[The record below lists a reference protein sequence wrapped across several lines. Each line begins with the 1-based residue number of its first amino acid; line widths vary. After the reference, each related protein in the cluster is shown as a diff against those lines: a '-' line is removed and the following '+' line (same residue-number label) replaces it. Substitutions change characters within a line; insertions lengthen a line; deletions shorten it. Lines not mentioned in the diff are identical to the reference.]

1 MKTKISHLGR
11 SSVSVILAVMMLLST
26 MLIGTVSTV
35 NAIGADNNHKI
46 AAGETL
52 YLDLTSQPNA
62 TRVSFLEN
70 DYADGGKAYFDK
82 LPDDKIVSV
91 KLSQDLNFSTY
102 DRRLFSYFNPSE
114 INVNNNKSSNL
125 PTAGQNMVVV
135 EDNGTSYHWATYAPV
150 AEKVS
155 LTASENSVKVNTAVT
170 LTATLDTLA
179 TGLNKADV
187 IYTFKQTNGD
197 EVTGTTDGNT
207 YKFTPTTPGEYKFE
221 VTASA
226 KGHSSVTDQ
235 TTVNVSAETR
245 DVTFSIA
252 GKSGTVKLNDVA
264 VNDNDVKSVELN
276 SSYTITVTPEADS
289 YIKTF
294 TVGDEA
300 VTGKNTY
307 KGTISAD
314 VAVTVEFAKKPLYNV
329 TVNTTQDGTVAV
341 DHPTAYEGQKVT
353 VTPTANN
360 ADDTLGTITA
370 KCGTKDVALTR
381 NSDGT
386 YTFSMPAGNV
396 TIDATFRAKKD
407 CTVKVSSEN
416 LDLGTVTLNNSSDTL
431 VKTVKEGETVT
442 INAVP
447 TDPNIFKSW
456 SINGTYDIKDSK
468 TTSDAAITLVV
479 NSDITAT
486 ASFTQAA
493 PYQVAYGSKGTL
505 MRMNK
510 TKYDGVYIST
520 GTIVFSLDGKES
532 NSYFTIYDTANN
544 KYAFSQGDSDYWIN
558 KANPTPSIVK
568 WVDSYASARKA
579 LNNYKTAMYVIFDS
593 VNNFIALSDT
603 PEYSPKLTLYVK
615 PGTVSYDK
623 SSGTDNSKYASSSVA
638 KGLATT
644 TTKPCNTYT
653 VSDGDNITITTKMS
667 ETYKNLGYYV
677 AAYCVNGVNYNA
689 SLSAEADTY
698 QANITVSTDMAVK
711 NSIEVTPIYYNKTIE
726 ANGDY
731 ITFYVN
737 ADEALKS
744 WGNTLSVDPY
754 CYSTSDGT
762 VHFFEKYP
770 GQPLVKDGQYYVT
783 KISKY
788 YYKNNNGTLEKTTDT
803 VSGITLNNYYNDSV
817 HVNLS
822 PSGRNMQT
830 YDFSDFVKLAEMEN
844 VKTIMFQNKFYNA
857 DSTDAVKNIEYA
869 FKDGKAVEKLDN
881 IAVADSDTN
890 KKVNKWQKFTDYY
903 GRDTDVL
910 GNILSDTDKNKPCI
924 YVISTGDHNT
934 TSQPY
939 ATKGEWATKWCVYD
953 NNGNLITCGTPADF
967 LDSTSAQYT
976 ALNKEEYLN
985 KPVKIS
991 YEKGTKFSNGYSR
1004 SDGRWYYSAL
1014 GQEFT
1019 SDVAIEYKGDDGTY
1033 KLDTNTN
1040 TANTGFIGKT
1050 SGATA
1055 TINNVTK
1062 ASFSSVTDTAHLNIK
1077 VANGWRFDGW
1087 YINGNKIGDN
1097 YTDISTDIL
1106 MSNSYN
1112 VVARVSQI
1120 PSGTLELNHMAYTG
1134 TDPAAHT
1141 GTGFYYISAV
1151 LKKAN
1156 GTEQNF
1162 AETQGVIQIPNF
1174 AENDELTITLKAKCH
1189 GDNTVYALYEGE
1201 VGGYTE
1207 IGPEDKDLRGE
1218 SEFTY
1223 TFTTKAGSLF
1233 KNGQLAVNA
1242 LNYYTD
1248 IVKVGGTCD
1257 ITYKYFDRFSVEGE
1271 GKMVSYVVRNVE
1283 LSTQEIADGYIPTN
1297 ETITK
1302 YAPCIDT
1309 MYVDTKWRLDDTGKV
1324 EKGKSQ
1330 ATVIATQTKKKCKVY
1345 HPVLGEDGYYT
1356 EIADSTPYIVDY
1368 NSLLINS
1375 DDSFMLS
1382 APEKTADGAKA
1393 FSYWNVYKA
1402 DENGDKTEELVTK
1415 CYESNFGLRIMAD
1428 YYIEPVYGNEVPPL
1442 TANINSPV
1450 MNREVYGDSASA
1462 IDKVYVDL
1470 LTAFTSTVIP
1480 TFKENNT
1487 NLSVQCGVFVVRN
1500 NTNKLTEE
1508 ERNQLVAAAKTGD
1521 PDTTSTILA
1530 NHHIKDEKALRTE
1543 LDALVKNN
1551 DVKNNANSFYDIN
1564 GENVRVTKYVFN
1576 NDALTNKNR
1585 IDKVIK
1591 YTNNTANQNYIFSA
1605 YAYVIIRNADGSVN
1619 NVVISDPQYY
1629 NICYVGNMA

>member
-11 SSVSVILAVMMLLST
+11 STVSVILAVMMLLST

-35 NAIGADNNHKI
+35 NAVGADSSHTVHK
-46 AAGETL
+46 GETL
-52 YLDLTSQPNA
+52 YLDLSSQTNA
-62 TRVSFLEN
+62 ARVSFLEN

-102 DRRLFSYFNPSE
+102 ERRLFSYFNSSE
-114 INVNNNKSSNL
+114 VNVNNDRYNNL

-135 EDNGTSYHWATYAPV
+135 EANGTSYHWDTYTPV
-150 AEKVS
+150 ADKVS
-155 LTASENSVKVNTAVT
+155 LTASPTSVKVGKEVT
-170 LTATLDTLA
+170 LTATLGTLA
-179 TGLNKADV
+179 TGLNDANV
-187 IYTFKQTNGD
+187 TYTFEQKSGAT
-197 EVTGTTDGNT
+197 VKGTPTGNT
-207 YKFTPTTPGEYKFE
+207 YKFTPTKAGEYKFE

-226 KGHSSVTDQ
+226 KGHSPVKAE

-245 DVTFSIA
+245 NVTFSIT
-252 GKSGTVKLNDVA
+252 GGSGTVKLNDA
-264 VNDNDVKSVELN
+264 TVNNNEEKPVELN
-276 SSYTITVTPEADS
+276 SPYTITVTPDADS

-294 TVGDEA
+294 TVGGNA
-300 VTGKNTY
+300 VEGNTY
-307 KGTISAD
+307 TGTVSTD
-314 VAVTVEFAKKPLYNV
+314 VAVIVEFAKKPSYNV
-329 TVNTTQDGTVAV
+329 TVNTTQDGTVTV
-341 DHPTAYEGQKVT
+341 DHLTAYEGQKVT
-353 VTPTANN
+353 VTPTAITEGY
-360 ADDTLGTITA
+360 TLGTITA
-370 KCGTKDVALTR
+370 KYGTDNKDVALTR
-381 NSDGT
+381 NSNGT
-386 YTFSMPAGNV
+386 YTFSMPAGDV

-407 CTVKVSSEN
+407 CKVTVSSEN
-416 LDLGTVTLNNSSDTL
+416 LDLGTVTLDGKATL
-431 VKTVKEGETVT
+431 ETTVKEGDTVT
-442 INAVP
+442 IAAAP
-447 TDPNIFKSW
+447 SGSNIFKSW

-468 TTSDAAITLVV
+468 TTSDAEITIVV

-493 PYQVAYGSKGTL
+493 PYQVAYGDNGV
-505 MRMNK
+505 NK
-510 TKYDGVYIST
+510 MSMYATERQGIYVSAEAINKDT
-520 GTIVFSLDGKES
+520 T
-532 NSYFTIYDTANN
+532 FTIFNSSTNQ
-544 KYAFSQGDSDYWIN
+544 YAYSEGTNDYWIN
-558 KANPTPSIVK
+558 GDNPTPSIVK
-568 WVDSYASARKA
+568 WVDSYGSTRKA
-579 LNNYKTAMYVIFDS
+579 LNKYETAKYVIFDS
-593 VNNFIALSDT
+593 VNQFITLSDT

-623 SSGTDNSKYASSSVA
+623 SAGTDNSKYALSSVA
-638 KGLATT
+638 KGLTATT
-644 TTKPCNTYT
+644 DSPCNTYS

-667 ETYKNLGYYV
+667 EEYKKLGYYV

-737 ADEALKS
+737 ADESLKS

-754 CYSTSDGT
+754 CYSTKDGI

-788 YYKNNNGTLEKTTDT
+788 YYKNNNGILEKTTDT

-817 HVNLS
+817 HVKLS

-857 DSTDAVKNIEYA
+857 DSDDAVKNIDYA
-869 FKDGKAVEKLDN
+869 CKADGTAVTKLDN
-881 IAVADSDTN
+881 IADADTN

-910 GNILSDTDKNKPCI
+910 GNILSDTDKNQSCI
-924 YVISTGDHNT
+924 YVISTGSHDT
-934 TSQPY
+934 RDTKLQDY

-953 NNGNLITCGTPADF
+953 NSGKLITCGTPADF
-967 LDSTSAQYT
+967 LDTNSEQYT
-976 ALNKEEYLN
+976 ALNNEEYRN

-991 YEKGTKFSNGYSR
+991 YEKGSKYGNGYSR

-1019 SDVAIEYKGDDGTY
+1019 SDVAIEYKGDDGKYTA
-1033 KLDTNTN
+1033 DTNTN

-1055 TINNVTK
+1055 TINDVTT

-1112 VVARVSQI
+1112 IVARVSKI
-1120 PSGTLELNHMAYTG
+1120 PTGTLELNHTAYTG

-1151 LKKAN
+1151 VKKAN
-1156 GTEQNF
+1156 GSTVEF
-1162 AETQGVIQIPNF
+1162 DETQGVISIDNF
-1174 AENDELTITLKAKCH
+1174 AETDELTITLKAKCH

-1201 VGGYTE
+1201 AGGYTE
-1207 IGPEDKDLRGE
+1207 IGPEDKDLRGL

-1223 TFTTKAGSLF
+1223 SFTVPAGSLF
-1233 KNGQLAVNA
+1233 KNGKLAVNA

-1257 ITYKYFDRFSVEGE
+1257 ITYKYYDRFSVEGE
-1271 GKMVSYVVRNVE
+1271 GNMVSYVVRNVE
-1283 LSTQEIADGYIPTN
+1283 LSTEEITNGYIPTN

-1302 YAPCIDT
+1302 YAPRIDT
-1309 MYVDTKWRLDDTGKV
+1309 MYVDTKWKLDVAGKV

-1330 ATVIATQTKKKCKVY
+1330 ATVIATQTKKTCKVY
-1345 HPVLGEDGYYT
+1345 HPELGEDGYYT
-1356 EIADSTPYIVDY
+1356 EIADSTPYTVDY
-1368 NSLLINS
+1368 NSLLINP

-1382 APEKTADGAKA
+1382 TPEMTADGTKA

-1402 DENGDKTEELVTK
+1402 DKNGSKTELVTK
-1415 CYESNFGLRIMAD
+1415 CYERNFGLRIMAD
-1428 YYIEPVYGNEVPPL
+1428 YYIEPVYGKEVPSL

-1462 IDKVYVDL
+1462 TDKVYVDL

-1487 NLSVQCGVFVVRN
+1487 DLSVQCGVFVVRN

-1508 ERNQLVAAAKTGD
+1508 ERNQLVDAANNGKA
-1521 PDTTSTILA
+1521 DTTSTILA
-1530 NHHIKDEKALRTE
+1530 KHRIKNEEALRTE
-1543 LDALVKNN
+1543 LDALVKN
-1551 DVKNNANSFYDIN
+1551 DEVKNNANSFYDID

-1585 IDKVIK
+1585 IDKVIR

-1619 NVVISDPQYY
+1619 KVVISDPQYY
-1629 NICYVGNMA
+1629 NICYVGNKA

>member
-11 SSVSVILAVMMLLST
+11 STVSVILAVMMLLST

-35 NAIGADNNHKI
+35 NAVGADSSHTVHK
-46 AAGETL
+46 GETL
-52 YLDLTSQPNA
+52 YLDLSSQTNA
-62 TRVSFLEN
+62 ARVSFLEN

-102 DRRLFSYFNPSE
+102 ERRLFSYFNSSE
-114 INVNNNKSSNL
+114 VNVNNDRYNNL

-135 EDNGTSYHWATYAPV
+135 EANGTSYHWDTYTPV
-150 AEKVS
+150 ADKVS
-155 LTASENSVKVNTAVT
+155 LTASPTSVKVGKDVT
-170 LTATLDTLA
+170 LTATLGTLA
-179 TGLNKADV
+179 TGLNDANV
-187 IYTFKQTNGD
+187 TYTFEQKSGAI
-197 EVTGTTDGNT
+197 VTGTTDKNT
-207 YKFTPTTPGEYKFE
+207 YKFTPTKAGEYKFE

-226 KGHSSVTDQ
+226 KGHSPVKAE

-245 DVTFSIA
+245 NVTFSIT
-252 GKSGTVKLNDVA
+252 GGSGTVKLNDA
-264 VNDNDVKSVELN
+264 TVNNNEEKPVELN
-276 SSYTITVTPEADS
+276 SPYTITVTPDADS

-294 TVGDEA
+294 TVGGNDVE
-300 VTGKNTY
+300 GNTY
-307 KGTISAD
+307 TGTVSTD
-314 VAVTVEFAKKPLYNV
+314 VAVIVEFAKKPSYNV
-329 TVNTTQDGTVAV
+329 TVNTTQDGTVTV
-341 DHPTAYEGQKVT
+341 DHQTAYEGQKVT
-353 VTPTANN
+353 VTPKATTEGY
-360 ADDTLGTITA
+360 TLGTITA
-370 KCGTKDVALTR
+370 KCGTDNKDVALTR

-386 YTFSMPAGNV
+386 YTFSMPAGDV
-396 TIDATFRAKKD
+396 AIDATFRTKKD
-407 CTVKVSSEN
+407 CTVTVSSEN
-416 LDLGTVTLNNSSDTL
+416 SELGTVTLDNSSDTL

-442 INAVP
+442 IKANP
-447 TDPNIFKSW
+447 TGSNIFKSW

-468 TTSDAAITLVV
+468 TTSDAEITIVV

-493 PYQVAYGSKGTL
+493 PYQVAYGDNGV
-505 MRMNK
+505 NK
-510 TKYDGVYIST
+510 MSMYATERQGIYVSAEAINKDT
-520 GTIVFSLDGKES
+520 T
-532 NSYFTIYDTANN
+532 FTIFNSSTNQ
-544 KYAFSQGDSDYWIN
+544 YAYSEGTNDYWIN
-558 KANPTPSIVK
+558 GDNPTPSIVK
-568 WVDSYASARKA
+568 WVDSYGSTRKA
-579 LNNYKTAMYVIFDS
+579 LNKYETAKYVIFDS
-593 VNNFIALSDT
+593 VNQFITLSDT

-623 SSGTDNSKYASSSVA
+623 SAGTDNSKYALSSVA
-638 KGLATT
+638 KGLTATT
-644 TTKPCNTYT
+644 DSPCNTYS

-667 ETYKNLGYYV
+667 EEYKKLGYYV

-754 CYSTSDGT
+754 CYSTKDGI

-817 HVNLS
+817 HVKLS

-857 DSTDAVKNIEYA
+857 DSDDAVKNIDYA
-869 FKDGKAVEKLDN
+869 CKADGTAVKKLDN
-881 IAVADSDTN
+881 IADLDTN
-890 KKVNKWQKFTDYY
+890 KKVNEWQKFTDYY

-910 GNILSDTDKNKPCI
+910 GNILSDSDKTQPCI
-924 YVISTGDHNT
+924 YVISTGSHNT
-934 TSQPY
+934 TTSQDC

-953 NNGNLITCGTPADF
+953 HNGNLITCGTPADF
-967 LDSTSAQYT
+967 LDTNSEQYKALSTE
-976 ALNKEEYLN
+976 KYLN

-991 YEKGTKFSNGYSR
+991 YEKGSKYGNGYSR

-1019 SDVAIEYKGDDGTY
+1019 SDVAIEYKGDDDTY
-1033 KLDTNTN
+1033 IADTNTN

-1055 TINNVTK
+1055 TINDVTT

-1112 VVARVSQI
+1112 IVARVSKI
-1120 PSGTLELNHMAYTG
+1120 PTGTLELNHTAYTG

-1151 LKKAN
+1151 VKKAN
-1156 GTEQNF
+1156 GSTVEF
-1162 AETQGVIQIPNF
+1162 DETQGVISIDNF
-1174 AENDELTITLKAKCH
+1174 AETDELTITLKAKCH

-1201 VGGYTE
+1201 AGGYTE
-1207 IGPEDKDLRGE
+1207 IGPEDKDLRGL

-1223 TFTTKAGSLF
+1223 SFTVPAGSLF
-1233 KNGQLAVNA
+1233 KNGKLAVNA

-1257 ITYKYFDRFSVEGE
+1257 ITYKYYDRFSVEGE
-1271 GKMVSYVVRNVE
+1271 GNMVSYVVRNVE
-1283 LSTQEIADGYIPTN
+1283 LSTEEITNGYIPTN

-1302 YAPCIDT
+1302 YAPRIDT
-1309 MYVDTKWRLDDTGKV
+1309 MYVDTKWKLDVAGKV

-1330 ATVIATQTKKKCKVY
+1330 ATVIATQTKKTCKVY
-1345 HPVLGEDGYYT
+1345 HPELGEDGYYT
-1356 EIADSTPYIVDY
+1356 EIADSTPYTVDY
-1368 NSLLINS
+1368 NSLLINP

-1382 APEKTADGAKA
+1382 TPEMTADGKKA
-1393 FSYWNVYKA
+1393 FSYWNVYKV
-1402 DENGDKTEELVTK
+1402 DENGKKTGELVTK
-1415 CYESNFGLRIMAD
+1415 CYERNFGLRIMAD
-1428 YYIEPVYGNEVPPL
+1428 YYIEPVYGKEVPSL

-1462 IDKVYVDL
+1462 TDKVYVDL

-1487 NLSVQCGVFVVRN
+1487 DLSVQCGVFVVRN

-1508 ERNQLVAAAKTGD
+1508 ERNQLVDAANNGKA
-1521 PDTTSTILA
+1521 DTTSTILA
-1530 NHHIKDEKALRTE
+1530 KHRIKNEEALRTE
-1543 LDALVKNN
+1543 LDALVKN
-1551 DVKNNANSFYDIN
+1551 DEVKNNANSFYDIDD
-1564 GENVRVTKYVFN
+1564 ENVRVTKYVFN

-1585 IDKVIK
+1585 IDKVIR

-1619 NVVISDPQYY
+1619 KVVISDPQYY
-1629 NICYVGNMA
+1629 NICYVGNKA

>member
-11 SSVSVILAVMMLLST
+11 STVSVILAVMMLLST

-35 NAIGADNNHKI
+35 NAVGADSSHTVHK
-46 AAGETL
+46 GETL
-52 YLDLTSQPNA
+52 YLDLSSQTNA
-62 TRVSFLEN
+62 ARVSFLEN

-102 DRRLFSYFNPSE
+102 ERRLFSYFNSSE
-114 INVNNNKSSNL
+114 VNVNNDRYNNL

-135 EDNGTSYHWATYAPV
+135 EANGTSYHWDTYTPV
-150 AEKVS
+150 ADKVS
-155 LTASENSVKVNTAVT
+155 LTANPTSVKVGNDVT
-170 LTATLDTLA
+170 LTATLGTLA
-179 TGLNKADV
+179 TGLNDANV
-187 IYTFKQTNGD
+187 TYTFEQKSGAT
-197 EVTGTTDGNT
+197 VKGTPTGNT
-207 YKFTPTTPGEYKFE
+207 YKFTPTKAGEYKFE

-226 KGHSSVTDQ
+226 AGHSPVKDE

-245 DVTFSIA
+245 NVTFSIT
-252 GKSGTVKLNDVA
+252 GGSGTVKLNDA
-264 VNDNDVKSVELN
+264 TVNDNEEKPVELN
-276 SSYTITVTPEADS
+276 SPYTITVTPDADS

-294 TVGDEA
+294 TVGGNP
-300 VTGKNTY
+300 VKGNTY
-307 KGTISAD
+307 KGTISTD
-314 VAVTVEFAKKPLYNV
+314 VAVTVEFAKKQLYNV
-329 TVNTTQDGTVAV
+329 TVNTTQDGTVTV
-341 DHPTAYEGQKVT
+341 EPLTAYEGQKVT
-353 VTPTANN
+353 VTPKATTEGY
-360 ADDTLGTITA
+360 TLGTITA
-370 KCGTKDVALTR
+370 KYGTEDVALTR
-381 NSDGT
+381 NSNGT
-386 YTFSMPAGNV
+386 YTFLMPAANV

-407 CTVKVSSEN
+407 CKVTVSSEN
-416 LDLGTVTLNNSSDTL
+416 SELGTVTLNGEATL
-431 VKTVKEGETVT
+431 ETTVKEGDTVT
-442 INAVP
+442 INANP
-447 TDPNIFKSW
+447 TGSNIFKSW

-468 TTSDAAITLVV
+468 TTSDAEITLVV

-493 PYQVAYGSKGTL
+493 PYQVVYGDNGV
-505 MRMNK
+505 NK
-510 TKYDGVYIST
+510 ISMYAT
-520 GTIVFSLDGKES
+520 ERQGIYVSAEAINKDTT
-532 NSYFTIYDTANN
+532 FTIFDSSTN
-544 KYAFSQGDSDYWIN
+544 KYANSEGKGAYWITSE
-558 KANPTPSIVK
+558 NPTPSILNWADK
-568 WVDSYASARKA
+568 YADANKVI
-579 LNNYKTAMYVIFDS
+579 NKYKVGKYVIFDS
-593 VNNFIALSDT
+593 DNQFITLSDT
-603 PEYSPKLTLYVK
+603 AEYSPKLTLYVK
-615 PGTVSYDK
+615 PGTVSSDK
-623 SSGTDNSKYASSSVA
+623 STGTDNTKYASSSVA
-638 KGLATT
+638 KGLTVTT
-644 TTKPCNTYT
+644 DSPCNTYA

-667 ETYKNLGYYV
+667 EEYKKLGYYV

-754 CYSTSDGT
+754 CYSTNDGT

-788 YYKNNNGTLEKTTDT
+788 YYRNNNGTLEKTTDT

-817 HVNLS
+817 HVKLS

-857 DSTDAVKNIEYA
+857 DSTDAVKNIDYA
-869 FKDGKAVEKLDN
+869 FNNGTAVAKLDN
-881 IAVADSDTN
+881 IAEADTN
-890 KKVNKWQKFTDYY
+890 KKVNEWQKFTDYY

-910 GNILSDTDKNKPCI
+910 GNILSDSDKDQPCI
-924 YVISTGDHNT
+924 YIISTGSHNT
-934 TSQPY
+934 TSQSY

-953 NNGNLITCGTPADF
+953 NDGNLITCGTPADF
-967 LDSTSAQYT
+967 LNKSSEQYNV
-976 ALNKEEYLN
+976 LNKSEYLN

-991 YEKGTKFSNGYSR
+991 YEKGSKYNSGYSR

-1033 KLDTNTN
+1033 IADTNTN

-1055 TINNVTK
+1055 TINDVTT

-1112 VVARVSQI
+1112 IVARVSKI
-1120 PSGTLELNHMAYTG
+1120 PTGTLELNHTAYTG

-1151 LKKAN
+1151 VKKADDS
-1156 GTEQNF
+1156 TVVF
-1162 AETQGVIQIPNF
+1162 DETQGVISIDNF
-1174 AENDELTITLKAKCH
+1174 AETDELTITLKAKCH

-1201 VGGYTE
+1201 AGGYTE
-1207 IGPEDKDLRGE
+1207 IGPEDKDLRGL

-1223 TFTTKAGSLF
+1223 SFTVPAGSLF
-1233 KNGQLAVNA
+1233 KNGKLAVNA

-1257 ITYKYFDRFSVEGE
+1257 ITYKYYDRFSVEGE
-1271 GKMVSYVVRNVE
+1271 GNMVSYVVRNVE
-1283 LSTQEIADGYIPTN
+1283 LSTEEITNGYIPTN

-1302 YAPCIDT
+1302 YAPRIDT
-1309 MYVDTKWRLDDTGKV
+1309 MYVDTKWNLDGAGKV

-1330 ATVIATQTKKKCKVY
+1330 ATVIATQTKKMCKVY
-1345 HPVLGEDGYYT
+1345 HPTLEDGYYT
-1356 EIADSTPYIVDY
+1356 DIADSTPYTVDY
-1368 NSLLINS
+1368 NSLLINP

-1382 APEKTADGAKA
+1382 TPEMTADGTKA

-1402 DENGDKTEELVTK
+1402 DKNGSKTELVTK
-1415 CYESNFGLRIMAD
+1415 CYERNFGLRIMAD
-1428 YYIEPVYGNEVPPL
+1428 YYIEPVYGKEVPSL

-1462 IDKVYVDL
+1462 TDKVYVDL

-1487 NLSVQCGVFVVRN
+1487 DLSVQCGVFVVRN

-1508 ERNQLVAAAKTGD
+1508 ERNQLVDAANNGNA
-1521 PDTTSTILA
+1521 DTTSTILA
-1530 NHHIKDEKALRTE
+1530 NHRIKDENALRNE
-1543 LDALVKNN
+1543 LDALVKN
-1551 DVKNNANSFYDIN
+1551 DEVKNNANSFYNID

-1585 IDKVIK
+1585 IDKVIR

-1619 NVVISDPQYY
+1619 KVVISDPQYY
-1629 NICYVGNMA
+1629 NICYVGNKAL

>member
-1 MKTKISHLGR
+1 MKTKLSHLGR

-35 NAIGADNNHKI
+35 NAIGADSNHIVPK
-46 AAGETL
+46 GETL
-52 YLDLTSQPNA
+52 YLDLTSLPDA
-62 TRVSFLEN
+62 KTAEFLVRDCLE
-70 DYADGGKAYFDK
+70 GESYFSK

-91 KLSQDLNFSTY
+91 TLSQNVDFSTY
-102 DRRLFSYFNPSE
+102 AGRLYAYNG
-114 INVNNNKSSNL
+114 NNRDNDHSNL
-125 PTAGQNMVVV
+125 PKAGQNMVVV
-135 EDNGTSYHWATYAPV
+135 EANGTSYHWDTYTPV
-150 AEKVS
+150 ADKVS
-155 LTASENSVKVNTAVT
+155 LTASATSVKVGEEVT
-170 LTATLDTLA
+170 LTATLVNVA
-179 TGLNKADV
+179 TGLNDANV
-187 IYTFKQTNGD
+187 TYTFKQTKGD
-197 EVTGTTDGNT
+197 EVTGSTTDNT
-207 YKFTPTTPGEYKFE
+207 YKFIPTKVGEYKFE

-226 KGHSSVTDQ
+226 KGHSPVKAE
-235 TTVNVSAETR
+235 TTVNVLADTR
-245 DVTFSIA
+245 NVTFTIT
-252 GKSGTVKLNDVA
+252 GESGAVKLNDVPVTGSDA
-264 VNDNDVKSVELN
+264 KPVELN
-276 SSYTITVTPEADS
+276 SPYTITVTPDADS
-289 YIKTF
+289 VIKTF
-294 TVGDEA
+294 KVDGNA
-300 VTGKNTY
+300 VEGNTY
-307 KGTISAD
+307 TGTVSD
-314 VAVTVEFAKKPLYNV
+314 NVAVTVEFAKKQLY
-329 TVNTTQDGTVAV
+329 TVNVNTNQYGTVAV
-341 DHPTAYEGQKVT
+341 DHQTAYEGQKVT
-353 VTPTANN
+353 VTPTATTEGY
-360 ADDTLGTITA
+360 TLGTITA
-370 KCGTKDVALTR
+370 KYGTDNKDVALTR
-381 NSDGT
+381 NSNGT

-407 CTVKVSSEN
+407 CTVTVSSEN
-416 LDLGTVTLNNSSDTL
+416 SELGTVTLNGEDTL
-431 VKTVKEGETVT
+431 ETTVKEGDTVT
-442 INAVP
+442 IKANP
-447 TDPNIFKSW
+447 TDSNIFKSW
-456 SINGTYDIKDSK
+456 SINGTYDINDSK
-468 TTSDAAITLVV
+468 TTSDAEITLVV

-493 PYQVAYGSKGTL
+493 PYQVAYGD
-505 MRMNK
+505 N
-510 TKYDGVYIST
+510 GVYKMSMYATDRQGIYVSAEAINN
-520 GTIVFSLDGKES
+520 GTT
-532 NSYFTIYDTANN
+532 FTIFDSSTNQ
-544 KYAFSQGDSDYWIN
+544 YAFSEGRNDYWIN
-558 KANPTPSIVK
+558 GANPTPSIVK
-568 WVDSYASARKA
+568 WVGTYGDARKA
-579 LNNYKTAMYVIFDS
+579 LNKYEKAKYVIFDS
-593 VNNFIALSDT
+593 VNQFITLSDT
-603 PEYSPKLTLYVK
+603 AEYNPKLTLYVK
-615 PGTVSYDK
+615 RGTVSYDQ
-623 SSGTDNSKYASSSVA
+623 STGTDNSEYASSSVA
-638 KGLATT
+638 KGLAATT
-644 TTKPCNTYT
+644 DSPCNTYT

-667 ETYKNLGYYV
+667 EEYKKLGYYV

-754 CYSTSDGT
+754 CYSTNDDI

-788 YYKNNNGTLEKTTDT
+788 YYKNNNGTLEKTNDT

-817 HVNLS
+817 HVKLS

-830 YDFSDFVKLAEMEN
+830 YDFSDFVALAN
-844 VKTIMFQNKFYNA
+844 KKDVKTIMFQNKFYNA
-857 DSTDAVKNIEYA
+857 DSADAVKNINYA
-869 FKDGKAVEKLDN
+869 FNNGTAVEKIEN
-881 IAVADSDTN
+881 IAKADTN
-890 KKVNKWQKFTDYY
+890 KNVNEWQRFTDYY

-910 GNILSDTDKNKPCI
+910 GNILSVTDKTNPCI
-924 YVISTGDHNT
+924 YVISTGSHNT
-934 TSQPY
+934 ISQEDH

-953 NNGNLITCGTPADF
+953 NSGKLITCGTPADF
-967 LDSTSAQYT
+967 LDSTSTQYT
-976 ALNKEEYLN
+976 ALNKEEYRN

-991 YEKGTKFSNGYSR
+991 YEKGSKYGNGYSR
-1004 SDGRWYYSAL
+1004 SDGRWYYSTL

-1019 SDVAIEYKGDDGTY
+1019 SDVAIEYKGDDGKYTA
-1033 KLDTNTN
+1033 DTNTN

-1055 TINNVTK
+1055 TINNVTT

-1112 VVARVSQI
+1112 IVARVSKI
-1120 PSGTLELNHMAYTG
+1120 PTGTLELNHTAYTG
-1134 TDPAAHT
+1134 TDPAAHA

-1151 LKKAN
+1151 VKKAN
-1156 GTEQNF
+1156 GSTVVF
-1162 AETQGVIQIPNF
+1162 DETQGVISIPDF
-1174 AENDELTITLKAKCH
+1174 AETDELTITLRAKCH

-1218 SEFTY
+1218 SEFEY
-1223 TFTTKAGSLF
+1223 TFIVPAGSLF
-1233 KNGQLAVNA
+1233 KNGKLAVNA

-1257 ITYKYFDRFSVEGE
+1257 ITYKYYDRFSVEGA
-1271 GKMVSYVVRNVE
+1271 GNMVSYVVRNVE
-1283 LSTQEIADGYIPTN
+1283 LSTEEITNGYIPTD

-1302 YAPCIDT
+1302 YAPRIDT
-1309 MYVDTKWRLDDTGKV
+1309 MYVDTKWNLDDAGKV

-1330 ATVIATQTKKKCKVY
+1330 ATVIATQTKKTCKVY
-1345 HPVLGEDGYYT
+1345 HPEKGNDGYYT
-1356 EIADSTPYIVDY
+1356 EIDDPEYYTVDY
-1368 NSLLINS
+1368 NSLLMDKEGN
-1375 DDSFMLS
+1375 FLLS
-1382 APEKTADGAKA
+1382 APESNADNSKK
-1393 FSYWNVYKA
+1393 FSYWEVYKFNA
-1402 DENGDKTEELVTK
+1402 NGEHTELVTK
-1415 CYESNFGLRIMAD
+1415 CYERNFGLRIMAD
-1428 YYIEPVYGNEVPPL
+1428 YYIAPVYGEDIPSL

-1462 IDKVYVDL
+1462 TDKVYVDL

-1487 NLSVQCGVFVVRN
+1487 DLSVQCGVFVVRN

-1508 ERNQLVAAAKTGD
+1508 ERNQLVDAANSGEA
-1521 PDTTSTILA
+1521 DTTSTILA
-1530 NHHIKDEKALRTE
+1530 KHRINDEEALLTK
-1543 LDALVKNN
+1543 LDALVKN
-1551 DVKNNANSFYDIN
+1551 DEVKNNANSFYDIN
-1564 GENVRVTKYVFN
+1564 GEDVRVTKYVFN

-1585 IDKVIK
+1585 IDKVIR

-1629 NICYVGNMA
+1629 NICYVGNKA

>member
-1 MKTKISHLGR
+1 MKTKISHFGR

-35 NAIGADNNHKI
+35 NAIGADSSHTVHK
-46 AAGETL
+46 GETL
-52 YLDLTSQPNA
+52 YLNLKSQSDA
-62 TRVSFLEN
+62 TTAEFLVKDCLE
-70 DYADGGKAYFDK
+70 GESYFSK

-91 KLSQDLNFSTY
+91 TLSRDVNFSTY
-102 DRRLFSYFNPSE
+102 TGRLYAYNK
-114 INVNNNKSSNL
+114 NNRDNDQSNL
-125 PTAGQNMVVV
+125 PKAGQNMVVV
-135 EDNGTSYHWATYAPV
+135 EDNGTSYHWDTYTPV
-150 AEKVS
+150 ADNVS
-155 LTASENSVKVNTAVT
+155 LAASENSVKVGTEVT
-170 LTATLDTLA
+170 LTATLGTLA
-179 TGLNKADV
+179 TNLNPADV
-187 IYTFKQTNGD
+187 TYTFKQTKGD
-197 EVTGTTDGNT
+197 EVTGIPTGNT
-207 YKFTPTTPGEYKFE
+207 YKFTPITPGEYKFE
-221 VTASA
+221 VTAYA
-226 KGHSSVTDQ
+226 EGHSPVKDE

-245 DVTFSIA
+245 NVTFSIT
-252 GKSGTVKLNDVA
+252 GGSGTVKLNDVA
-264 VNDNDVKSVELN
+264 VTNSDVKPVELN
-276 SSYTITVTPEADS
+276 SSYTITVTPDDDS

-294 TVGDEA
+294 KVDGKA
-300 VTGKNTY
+300 VEGNTY
-307 KGTISAD
+307 TANISAD
-314 VAVTVEFAKKPLYNV
+314 VAVTVEFDKKPSHTVN
-329 TVNTTQDGTVAV
+329 VNTTQDGTVTV
-341 DHPTAYEGQKVT
+341 DHQTAYEGQKVT
-353 VTPTANN
+353 VTPTATTEGY
-360 ADDTLGTITA
+360 TLDTITA
-370 KCGTKDVALTR
+370 KYGTDDVALTR

-386 YTFSMPAGNV
+386 YTFSMPAGDV
-396 TIDATFRAKKD
+396 TIDATFRAKKE
-407 CTVKVSSEN
+407 CKVKVSSEN
-416 LDLGTVTLNNSSDTL
+416 LDLGTVTLDDSSDTL

-456 SINGTYDIKDSK
+456 SIDGTYDIKDSK

-520 GTIVFSLDGKES
+520 GTIVYSTDGKDQ
-532 NSYFTIYDTANN
+532 NSHFTIYDTANN
-544 KYAFSQGDSDYWIN
+544 RYAFSEGKDTYWIN
-558 KANPTPSIVK
+558 GTNPTPSIVK

-579 LNNYKTAMYVIFDS
+579 LNNYKTAKYVIFDS

-615 PGTVSYDK
+615 PGTVSYDD
-623 SSGTDNSKYASSSVA
+623 STGSDNSNYSSSSVA
-638 KGLATT
+638 KGLTT
-644 TTKPCNTYT
+644 TTTTPCNTYT

-754 CYSTSDGT
+754 CYLTDGKI

-788 YYKNNNGTLEKTTDT
+788 YYRNNNGTLEKTTDT

-817 HVNLS
+817 HVKLS

-857 DSTDAVKNIEYA
+857 DSTDAVKNIDYA
-869 FKDGKAVEKLDN
+869 FKDGTAVTKLDN
-881 IAVADSDTN
+881 IADADTN
-890 KKVNKWQKFTDYY
+890 KKVNEWQKFTDYY

-910 GNILSDTDKNKPCI
+910 GNILSDTDKTQSCLYI
-924 YVISTGDHNT
+924 ISTGSHDT
-934 TSQPY
+934 RSQTHA

-953 NNGNLITCGTPADF
+953 NDGNLITCGTPADF
-967 LDSTSAQYT
+967 LDTNSEQYT
-976 ALNKEEYLN
+976 ALNNEKYLN

-991 YEKGTKFSNGYSR
+991 YEKGSKYNNGYSR

-1040 TANTGFIGKT
+1040 TANTGFIGET

-1055 TINNVTK
+1055 TINNVTT

-1112 VVARVSQI
+1112 VVARVSKI

-1257 ITYKYFDRFSVEGE
+1257 ITYKYYDRFSVEGE

-1302 YAPCIDT
+1302 YAPRIDT
-1309 MYVDTKWRLDDTGKV
+1309 MYVDTKWNLDDTGMV

-1330 ATVIATQTKKKCKVY
+1330 ATVIATQTPKTCKVY
-1345 HPVLGEDGYYT
+1345 YPVIEDGYYGDVT
-1356 EIADSTPYIVDY
+1356 VEKPYVVDY
-1368 NSLLINS
+1368 NSLLMDKDGN
-1375 DDSFMLS
+1375 FLLS
-1382 APEKTADGAKA
+1382 APEFNADNTKK
-1393 FSYWNVYKA
+1393 FSYWEVYKVNA
-1402 DENGDKTEELVTK
+1402 NGEHTELVTK
-1415 CYESNFGLRIMAD
+1415 CYERNFGLRIMAD
-1428 YYIEPVYGNEVPPL
+1428 YYIEPVYGNEVPSL

-1508 ERNQLVAAAKTGD
+1508 ERNQLVDAAKTGKA
-1521 PDTTSTILA
+1521 DTTSTILA
-1530 NHHIKDEKALRTE
+1530 KHRINDENALRNE
-1543 LDALVKNN
+1543 LDDLVKND

-1629 NICYVGNMA
+1629 NICYVGNKA

>member
-35 NAIGADNNHKI
+35 NAIGADSSHTVPK
-46 AAGETL
+46 GETL
-52 YLDLTSQPNA
+52 YLDLSNTGA
-62 TRVSFLEN
+62 TEANFLTNEVVEH
-70 DYADGGKAYFDK
+70 GSYFSN
-82 LPDDKIVSV
+82 LPADKIVSV
-91 KLSQDLNFSTY
+91 KLSQKVDFSEYRTRLYAYY
-102 DRRLFSYFNPSE
+102 DNSWD
-114 INVNNNKSSNL
+114 NNKDNDINNL
-125 PTAGQNMVVV
+125 PLEGQNMVVV
-135 EDNGTSYHWATYAPV
+135 EADGTSYHWATYAPV
-150 AEKVS
+150 ADKVS
-155 LTASENSVKVNTAVT
+155 LTASATSVKVGKDVT
-170 LTATLDTLA
+170 LTATLGALA
-179 TGLNKADV
+179 TDLDASAVN
-187 IYTFKQTNGD
+187 YTFKRTNGD
-197 EVTGTTDGNT
+197 EVTGSTTDGNT
-207 YKFTPTTPGEYKFE
+207 YKFTPTKAGEYKFE

-226 KGHSSVTDQ
+226 KGHSPVKADI
-235 TTVNVSAETR
+235 TVIVSAETR

-252 GKSGTVKLNDVA
+252 GESGTVKLNDVA
-264 VNDNDVKSVELN
+264 VTGSDVKPVELN
-276 SSYTITVTPEADS
+276 SSYTITVTPDADS

-294 TVGDEA
+294 KVDGNVVD
-300 VTGKNTY
+300 GNTY
-307 KGTISAD
+307 SANISAD
-314 VAVTVEFAKKPLYNV
+314 VAVTVEFAKKQLY
-329 TVNTTQDGTVAV
+329 TVNVNSTQDGTVTV
-341 DHPTAYEGQKVT
+341 DPMTAYEGQKVT
-353 VTPTANN
+353 VTPTATTEGY
-360 ADDTLGTITA
+360 TLGTITA
-370 KCGTKDVALTR
+370 KYGTDNKDVALTR
-381 NSDGT
+381 NSNGT

-407 CTVKVSSEN
+407 CKVTVSSEN
-416 LDLGTVTLNNSSDTL
+416 SELGTVTLNGEDTL
-431 VKTVKEGETVT
+431 ETTVKEGDTVT
-442 INAVP
+442 IKANP
-447 TDPNIFKSW
+447 TDSNIFKSW
-456 SINGTYDIKDSK
+456 SINGTYDIQNSK
-468 TTSDAAITLVV
+468 TTFDAEITLVV

-493 PYQVAYGSKGTL
+493 PYQVAYDVKNSV
-505 MRMNK
+505 NK
-510 TKYDGVYIST
+510 ISMYAT
-520 GTIVFSLDGKES
+520 DRQGIYVSSEKIDVDTT
-532 NSYFTIYDTANN
+532 FTIFDSSAN
-544 KYAFSQGDSDYWIN
+544 KYAYSEGKGAYWITSE
-558 KANPTPSIVK
+558 NPTPSILN
-568 WVDSYASARKA
+568 WADNYADANKVI
-579 LNNYKTAMYVIFDS
+579 NKYKVGKYVIFDS
-593 VNNFIALSDT
+593 VNQFITLSDT
-603 PEYSPKLTLYVK
+603 AEYNPKLTLYVK
-615 PGTVSYDK
+615 PGTVSSDE
-623 SSGTDNSKYASSSVA
+623 STGTDNSKYASSSVA
-638 KGLATT
+638 KGLTVTT
-644 TTKPCNTYT
+644 DSPCNTYA

-667 ETYKNLGYYV
+667 EEYKKLGYYV

-711 NSIEVTPIYYNKTIE
+711 SSIEVTPIYYNKTIE

-754 CYSTSDGT
+754 CYSTDGI

-770 GQPLVKDGQYYVT
+770 SQPLVKDGQYYVT

-817 HVNLS
+817 HVKLS

-857 DSTDAVKNIEYA
+857 DATDAVKNIDYA
-869 FKDGKAVEKLDN
+869 CKADGTAVTKLDN
-881 IAVADSDTN
+881 IADADTN

-910 GNILSDTDKNKPCI
+910 GNILSDTDKNQPCI
-924 YVISTGDHNT
+924 YVISTGSHDT
-934 TSQPY
+934 TSQAY

-953 NNGNLITCGTPADF
+953 NSGKLITCGTPADF
-967 LDSTSAQYT
+967 LDSTSTQYT
-976 ALNKEEYLN
+976 ALNKEEYRN

-991 YEKGTKFSNGYSR
+991 YEKGSKYSNGYSR

-1033 KLDTNTN
+1033 IADTNTN

-1055 TINNVTK
+1055 TINDVTT

-1112 VVARVSQI
+1112 IVARVSQI
-1120 PSGTLELNHMAYTG
+1120 PSGTLELNHTAYTG

-1151 LKKAN
+1151 VKKDDDS
-1156 GTEQNF
+1156 TVVF
-1162 AETQGVIQIPNF
+1162 DETQGVISIPNF
-1174 AENDELTITLKAKCH
+1174 TETDVLTITLKAKCH

-1201 VGGYTE
+1201 AGGYTE

-1218 SEFTY
+1218 SEFEY
-1223 TFTTKAGSLF
+1223 TFTVPAGSLF
-1233 KNGQLAVNA
+1233 KKDKLAVNA

-1257 ITYKYFDRFSVEGE
+1257 ITYKYYDRFSVEGE
-1271 GKMVSYVVRNVE
+1271 GNMVSYVVKNVE
-1283 LSTQEIADGYIPTN
+1283 LSTEEITNGYIPTD

-1302 YAPCIDT
+1302 YAPRIDT
-1309 MYVDTKWRLDDTGKV
+1309 MYVDTKWKLDVAGKV

-1330 ATVIATQTKKKCKVY
+1330 ATVIATQTKKTCKVY
-1345 HPVLGEDGYYT
+1345 HPQKGEDGYYT
-1356 EIADSTPYIVDY
+1356 EIDDPKYYTVDY
-1368 NSLLINS
+1368 NSLLMDKDGN
-1375 DDSFMLS
+1375 FLLS
-1382 APEKTADGAKA
+1382 APEFNENNKK
-1393 FSYWNVYKA
+1393 FSYWEVYKVNA
-1402 DENGDKTEELVTK
+1402 NGEHTELVTK
-1415 CYESNFGLRIMAD
+1415 CYERNFGLRIMAD
-1428 YYIEPVYGNEVPPL
+1428 YYIAPVYGEDIPSL

-1470 LTAFTSTVIP
+1470 LTAFTSTAIP
-1480 TFKENNT
+1480 TFKENTT
-1487 NLSVQCGVFVVRN
+1487 NLNVECGVFVVRN

-1508 ERNQLVAAAKTGD
+1508 ERKQLVDAANKGKA
-1521 PDTTSTILA
+1521 DTTSTILA
-1530 NHHIKDEKALRTE
+1530 NHRINDEKALRTK
-1543 LDALVKNN
+1543 LDALVKN
-1551 DVKNNANSFYDIN
+1551 DEVKNNANRFYDIN
-1564 GENVRVTKYVFN
+1564 DENVRVTKYVFN

-1619 NVVISDPQYY
+1619 DFVISDPQYY
-1629 NICYVGNMA
+1629 NICYVGNKA

>member
-1 MKTKISHLGR
+1 MEVIFMKTKISHLGR
-11 SSVSVILAVMMLLST
+11 STVSVILAVMMLLST

-35 NAIGADNNHKI
+35 NAVGADSSHTVHK
-46 AAGETL
+46 GETL
-52 YLDLTSQPNA
+52 YLDLSSQTNA
-62 TRVSFLEN
+62 ARVSFLEN

-102 DRRLFSYFNPSE
+102 ERRLFSYFNSSE
-114 INVNNNKSSNL
+114 VNVNNDRYNNL

-135 EDNGTSYHWATYAPV
+135 EANGTSYHWDTYTPV
-150 AEKVS
+150 ADKVS
-155 LTASENSVKVNTAVT
+155 LTASPTSVKVGKDVT
-170 LTATLDTLA
+170 LTATLGTLA
-179 TGLNKADV
+179 TGLGASDV
-187 IYTFKQTNGD
+187 TYTFEQKSGAT
-197 EVTGTTDGNT
+197 VKGTPTGNT
-207 YKFTPTTPGEYKFE
+207 YKFTPTKAGEYKFE

-226 KGHSSVTDQ
+226 KGHSPVKAE

-245 DVTFSIA
+245 NVTFSIT
-252 GKSGTVKLNDVA
+252 GGSGTVKLNDA
-264 VNDNDVKSVELN
+264 TVNNNEEKPVELN
-276 SSYTITVTPEADS
+276 SPYTITVTPDADS

-294 TVGDEA
+294 TVGGNA
-300 VTGKNTY
+300 VEGNTY
-307 KGTISAD
+307 TGTVSTD
-314 VAVTVEFAKKPLYNV
+314 VAVIVEFAKKPSYNV
-329 TVNTTQDGTVAV
+329 TVNTTQDGTVTV
-341 DHPTAYEGQKVT
+341 DHQTAYEGQKVT
-353 VTPTANN
+353 VTPTAITEGY
-360 ADDTLGTITA
+360 TLGTITA
-370 KCGTKDVALTR
+370 KYGTDNKDVALTR
-381 NSDGT
+381 NSNGT
-386 YTFSMPAGNV
+386 YTFLMPAGDV

-407 CTVKVSSEN
+407 CKVTVSSEN
-416 LDLGTVTLNNSSDTL
+416 LDLGTVTLDGKATL
-431 VKTVKEGETVT
+431 ETTVKEGDTVT
-442 INAVP
+442 IAAAP
-447 TDPNIFKSW
+447 SGSNIFKSW
-456 SINGTYDIKDSK
+456 SINGTYDIQNSK
-468 TTSDAAITLVV
+468 TTSDAEITIVV
-479 NSDITAT
+479 NSDIKAT

-493 PYQVAYGSKGTL
+493 PYQVAYGSSET
-505 MRMNK
+505 RMSMYATKKQGIYVSAEAINK
-510 TKYDGVYIST
+510 DTT
-520 GTIVFSLDGKES
+520 
-532 NSYFTIYDTANN
+532 FTIFDSSTN
-544 KYAFSQGDSDYWIN
+544 KYANSEGKGAYWITSE
-558 KANPTPSIVK
+558 NPTPSILNWADK
-568 WVDSYASARKA
+568 YADANKVI
-579 LNNYKTAMYVIFDS
+579 NKYKVGKYVIFDS
-593 VNNFIALSDT
+593 DNQFITLSDT
-603 PEYSPKLTLYVK
+603 AEYSPKLTLYVK
-615 PGTVSYDK
+615 PGTVSSDG
-623 SSGTDNSKYASSSVA
+623 STGTDNTKYASSSVA
-638 KGLATT
+638 KGLTVTT
-644 TTKPCNTYT
+644 DSPCNTYA

-667 ETYKNLGYYV
+667 EEYKKLGYYV

-754 CYSTSDGT
+754 CYSTNDGT

-788 YYKNNNGTLEKTTDT
+788 YYRNNNGTLEKTTDT

-817 HVNLS
+817 HVKLS

-857 DSTDAVKNIEYA
+857 DSTDAVKNIDYA
-869 FKDGKAVEKLDN
+869 FNNGTAVAKLDN
-881 IAVADSDTN
+881 IAEADTN
-890 KKVNKWQKFTDYY
+890 KKVNEWQKFTDYY

-910 GNILSDTDKNKPCI
+910 GNILSDSDKDQPCI
-924 YVISTGDHNT
+924 YIISTGSHNT
-934 TSQPY
+934 TTSQDC

-953 NNGNLITCGTPADF
+953 HNGNLITCGTPADF
-967 LDSTSAQYT
+967 LDTNSEQYKALSTE
-976 ALNKEEYLN
+976 KYLN

-991 YEKGTKFSNGYSR
+991 YEKGSKYINGYSR

-1019 SDVAIEYKGDDGTY
+1019 SDVAIEYKGDDDTY
-1033 KLDTNTN
+1033 IADTNTN

-1055 TINNVTK
+1055 TINDVTT

-1112 VVARVSQI
+1112 IVARVSKI
-1120 PSGTLELNHMAYTG
+1120 PTGTLELNHTAYTG

-1151 LKKAN
+1151 VKKADDSKIK
-1156 GTEQNF
+1156 F
-1162 AETQGVIQIPNF
+1162 DETQGVISIRDF
-1174 AENDELTITLKAKCH
+1174 AETDELTITLKAKCH

-1201 VGGYTE
+1201 AGGYTE
-1207 IGPEDKDLRGE
+1207 IGPEDKDLRGL

-1223 TFTTKAGSLF
+1223 SFTVPAGSLF
-1233 KNGQLAVNA
+1233 KNGKLAVNA

-1257 ITYKYFDRFSVEGE
+1257 ITYKYYDRFSVEGE
-1271 GKMVSYVVRNVE
+1271 GNMVSYVVRNVE
-1283 LSTQEIADGYIPTN
+1283 LSTEEITNGYIPTD

-1302 YAPCIDT
+1302 YAPRIDT
-1309 MYVDTKWRLDDTGKV
+1309 MYVDTKWNLDGAGKV

-1330 ATVIATQTKKKCKVY
+1330 ATVIATQTKKMCKVY
-1345 HPVLGEDGYYT
+1345 HPTLEDGYYT
-1356 EIADSTPYIVDY
+1356 DIADSTPYTVDY
-1368 NSLLINS
+1368 NSLLINP

-1382 APEKTADGAKA
+1382 TPEMTADGTKA

-1402 DENGDKTEELVTK
+1402 DKNGSKTELVTK
-1415 CYESNFGLRIMAD
+1415 CYERNFGLRIMAD
-1428 YYIEPVYGNEVPPL
+1428 YYIEPVYGKEVPSL

-1462 IDKVYVDL
+1462 TDKVYVDL

-1487 NLSVQCGVFVVRN
+1487 DLSVQCGVFVVRN

-1508 ERNQLVAAAKTGD
+1508 ERNQLVDAANNGKA
-1521 PDTTSTILA
+1521 DTTSTILA
-1530 NHHIKDEKALRTE
+1530 KHRIKNEEALRTE
-1543 LDALVKNN
+1543 LDALVKN
-1551 DVKNNANSFYDIN
+1551 DEVKNNANSFYDID

-1585 IDKVIK
+1585 IDKVIR

-1619 NVVISDPQYY
+1619 KVVISDPQYY
-1629 NICYVGNMA
+1629 NICYVGNKA